1 MLYIMSKW
9 TEYVTKYYNEE
20 KKKNGGYKF
29 KDALKDA
36 AKTYKKQGNPENSN
50 VKGKKTKKRT
60 MKKRTRKQKK

>member
-9 TEYVTKYYNEE
+9 TEYVTKFYKEE

-36 AKTYKKQGNPENSN
+36 AKTYKNHGKTEE
-50 VKGKKTKKRT
+50 VKGKGKKRRT
-60 MKKRTRKQKK
+60 MKNRTRKQKK